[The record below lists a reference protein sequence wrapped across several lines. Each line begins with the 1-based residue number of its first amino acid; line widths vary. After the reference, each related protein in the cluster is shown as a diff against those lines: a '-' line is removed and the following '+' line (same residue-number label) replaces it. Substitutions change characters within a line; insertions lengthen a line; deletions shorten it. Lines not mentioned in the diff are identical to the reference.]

1 MATDLPDAPERVT
14 VCDGKYTVIN
24 DHGKLT
30 AERNGEPWQINLTG
44 NNLVYWMMVEI
55 QNLRELAQKVVQ
67 AYHADYGLLGGTIND
82 QISQL
87 EARAQEPP
95 K

>member
-30 AERNGEPWQINLTG
+30 AERHGEPWQINLTG

-55 QNLRELAQKVVQ
+55 QHLRELAQKVVNCTRDGDVDMAVLRQ
-67 AYHADYGLLGGTIND
+67 NIDALRD
-82 QISQL
+82 
-87 EARAQEPP
+87 RAQEPP